1 MSGMVEYHQDKQ
13 REVAAARALVGRLV
27 RFAHQADE
35 ASYRVTAAVDGRLL
49 DVRGTDLGSAFEE
62 VAYVGPGAT
71 RPATAANRPGGRR
84 LRELLAEGG

>member
-1 MSGMVEYHQDKQ
+1 MPVRPNRGYRASPP
-13 REVAAARALVGRLV
+13 ARQELSSRLC
-27 RFAHQADE
+27 R
-35 ASYRVTAAVDGRLL
+35 DGRLL